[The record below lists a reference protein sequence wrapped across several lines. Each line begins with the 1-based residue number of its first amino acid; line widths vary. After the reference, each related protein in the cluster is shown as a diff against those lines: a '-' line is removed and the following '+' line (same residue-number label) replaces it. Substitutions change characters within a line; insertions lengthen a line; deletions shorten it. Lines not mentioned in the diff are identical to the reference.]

1 LHKGKVKLSIRYIL
15 WLVKKWYWLII
26 LAALIGGTVA
36 LGVNHIQPKVYAATT
51 TLYVSS
57 LNRNDYQ
64 TVLGA
69 QQAAKAFTLF
79 PQSDKVL
86 QATLDTLRAPNLS
99 LSQLSSMISVQN
111 TLNTQF
117 VSITVSNGDP
127 RLAAQL
133 ASEIA
138 KQSIAQFMASQ
149 NNNIQNQQFIQQ
161 QMASIQSEINSL
173 QEQLARAQLGTP
185 TPAKTELVNGL
196 TTKLNNEQLYYSQ
209 LLSSQVNFSSF
220 QVIVVQQPEI
230 PTSPV
235 GLSKSLAVA
244 IGVLVGL
251 VVIMCVILFMEQTR
265 GIMVI
270 RPGDQIMVLD
280 QNTGLPSSIRIE
292 ELSAI
297 KKPEQEPTMK
307 LRSVL
312 IPKRPDSFGPSSL
325 PAKSVGSGA
334 LNGFYAQNVQNKSI
348 ETMKHSDS

>member
-86 QATLDTLRAPNLS
+86 QATLDTLRVPNLS
-99 LSQLSSMISVQN
+99 LPQLSSMISVQN
-111 TLNTQF
+111 LVDTQF
-117 VSITVSNGDP
+117 VSITVSYSDP

-138 KQSIAQFMASQ
+138 KQSMAQFMASQ
-149 NNNIQNQQFIQQ
+149 ANNIQSQQFIQQ
-161 QMASIQSEINSL
+161 QMAILQTEINNL
-173 QEQLARAQLGTP
+173 REQLTQAQLGTP
-185 TPAKTELVNGL
+185 SPTKNVLVNGL
-196 TTKLNNEQLYYSQ
+196 TTKLNIDQQYYGQ
-209 LLSSQVNFSSF
+209 LLNSQASISGF
-220 QVIVVQQPEI
+220 QVTVVQRAEI
-230 PTSPV
+230 PTNPV
-235 GLSKSLAVA
+235 GLSKSLAVG

-251 VVIMCVILFMEQTR
+251 VVIMCIILFMEQTR
-265 GIMVI
+265 GIMVV

-280 QNTGLPSSIRIE
+280 QNTGLTSSIRIE

-312 IPKRPDSFGPSSL
+312 IPKRPDSFGPLSL
-325 PAKSVGSGA
+325 PAKSLGSGA
-334 LNGFYAQNVQNKSI
+334 LNGHHAQNVQKKSI
-348 ETMKHSDS
+348 DTMKQSDS